1 MASITKKR
9 IQVQIDD
16 GVVEEGNAVLKK
28 IRFNTHYCYHNVL

>member
-16 GVVEEGNAVLKK
+16 GVVEEGNAVLK
-28 IRFNTHYCYHNVL
+28 NWG